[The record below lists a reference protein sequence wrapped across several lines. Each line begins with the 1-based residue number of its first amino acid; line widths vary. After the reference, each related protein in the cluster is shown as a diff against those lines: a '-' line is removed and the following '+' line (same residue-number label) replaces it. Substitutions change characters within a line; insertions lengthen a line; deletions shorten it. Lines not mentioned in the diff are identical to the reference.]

1 MDNIFYY
8 WMLVRILE
16 SIMRSTIENMPSE
29 LNIPSKISE
38 YIIEYFFRNIFL
50 CIIEYPIKASMENMQ
65 QDLPSEMPYDIRI
78 LDILSLTPYTCTDET
93 IPNESGAAS
102 SMENYSVINIMGGG
116 TRGVCEVA
124 F

>member
-50 CIIEYPIKASMENMQ
+50 CIIEYPSNFPSNIYYLFNLMHHRFHLILYVYPSYRRMHYRIIKRYSISTN
-65 QDLPSEMPYDIRI
+65 DSIHDPIHDTKSSVKRF
-78 LDILSLTPYTCTDET
+78 SL
-93 IPNESGAAS
+93 I
-102 SMENYSVINIMGGG
+102 
-116 TRGVCEVA
+116 
-124 F
+124 